1 MIRNRPEV
9 VVPVGG
15 KGALGRDAPLGGRR
29 REVRARWGSICALAP
44 SFGGLDVAR
53 RRSQGAP
60 RPGARGVG
68 RASGRPAGGQK
79 GSIDLLNK
87 DPEKKAGAGEATLV
101 ARGLKKSYG
110 GFEAVKGVDFEVYRG
125 ECFGFLG
132 PNGAGKTTT
141 MKMIYG
147 AAVPTGGE
155 LKVAGLDVRRHER
168 EVKRRIGVVPQE
180 NNLDEDLKVRENL
193 LVFGRYFD
201 LPRKVVRRRAA
212 ELLEFIQLS
221 ERADARVE
229 QLSGGMKRRLLIARA
244 LVNDPD
250 LVVLDEPTT
259 GLDPQ
264 ARHLVWNKLRE
275 LTSEG
280 KTLVLTTHYMD
291 EAAQL
296 CDRLCIMESGWI
308 IAEDTPRDLISKHV
322 SPEVLEFR
330 ASPDALERLAPI
342 VEDVADNLD
351 RIGEALLVYTSDPE
365 AVTRKVRESGIE
377 IRNILHRQASLEDV
391 FLKLTGRRL
400 VD

>member
-1 MIRNRPEV
+1 MNEGP
-9 VVPVGG
+9 
-15 KGALGRDAPLGGRR
+15 K
-29 REVRARWGSICALAP
+29 
-44 SFGGLDVAR
+44 
-53 RRSQGAP
+53 
-60 RPGARGVG
+60 
-68 RASGRPAGGQK
+68 
-79 GSIDLLNK
+79 
-87 DPEKKAGAGEATLV
+87 KKAGTGEATLV
-101 ARGLKKSYG
+101 ARELRKSYG
-110 GFEAVKGVDFEVYRG
+110 DFEAVKAVDFEVYRG

-193 LVFGRYFD
+193 LVYGRYFD
-201 LPRKVVRRRAA
+201 LPKKVVERRAA
-212 ELLEFIQLS
+212 ELLEFVQLS
-221 ERADARVE
+221 ERAGAQVE

-264 ARHLVWNKLRE
+264 ARHLVWDKLRE

-280 KTLVLTTHYMD
+280 KTLILTTHYMD

-296 CDRLCIMESGWI
+296 CDRLCIMEGGRI
-308 IAEDTPRDLISKHV
+308 ISEGAPRGLIEEHI

-330 ASPDALERLAPI
+330 ASPGALKKLALI
-342 VEDVADNLD
+342 VEDAVEGLD
-351 RIGEALLVYTSDPE
+351 RIGEALLVYTSDSD
-365 AVTRKVRESGIE
+365 AVTRKVKESGLPIE
-377 IRNILHRQASLEDV
+377 NTLYRRATLEDV

>member
-1 MIRNRPEV
+1 MNEGPKKK
-9 VVPVGG
+9 VGT
-15 KGALGRDAPLGGRR
+15 
-29 REVRARWGSICALAP
+29 
-44 SFGGLDVAR
+44 
-53 RRSQGAP
+53 
-60 RPGARGVG
+60 
-68 RASGRPAGGQK
+68 
-79 GSIDLLNK
+79 
-87 DPEKKAGAGEATLV
+87 GETTLV
-101 ARGLKKSYG
+101 ARGLRKSYED
-110 GFEAVKGVDFEVYRG
+110 FQAVKGVDFEVYRG

-147 AAVPTGGE
+147 AAVPTDGE
-155 LKVAGLDVRRHER
+155 LEVAGLDVRRHER

-193 LVFGRYFD
+193 LVYGRYFD
-201 LPRKVVRRRAA
+201 LPKKVVRRRAA
-212 ELLEFIQLS
+212 ELLEFVQLS
-221 ERADARVE
+221 ERAEAQVE

-264 ARHLVWNKLRE
+264 ARHLVWDKLRE

-280 KTLVLTTHYMD
+280 KTLILTTHYMD

-296 CDRLCIMESGWI
+296 CDRLCIMEGGRI
-308 IAEDTPRDLISKHV
+308 ISEGAPRDLIEKHV

-330 ASPDALERLAPI
+330 TSPGALARLAPI
-342 VEDVADNLD
+342 VEDAADGLD
-351 RIGEALLVYTSDPE
+351 RIGEALLVYTSDSD
-365 AVTRKVRESGIE
+365 AVVRKAKESGVPIE
-377 IRNILHRQASLEDV
+377 NTLYRRATLEDV
-391 FLKLTGRRL
+391 FLKLTGRKL

>member
-1 MIRNRPEV
+1 MNKGPRN
-9 VVPVGG
+9 
-15 KGALGRDAPLGGRR
+15 
-29 REVRARWGSICALAP
+29 
-44 SFGGLDVAR
+44 
-53 RRSQGAP
+53 
-60 RPGARGVG
+60 
-68 RASGRPAGGQK
+68 
-79 GSIDLLNK
+79 
-87 DPEKKAGAGEATLV
+87 KAGAGESTLV
-101 ARGLKKSYG
+101 ARGLRKSYG

-147 AAVPTGGE
+147 GAVPTAGE
-155 LKVAGLDVRRHER
+155 LEVTGLDVRRHER

-193 LVFGRYFD
+193 LVYGRYFD
-201 LPRKVVRRRAA
+201 LPKKVVRRRAA
-212 ELLEFIQLS
+212 ELLEFVQLS
-221 ERADARVE
+221 ERAEAQVE

-264 ARHLVWNKLRE
+264 ARHLVWDKLRE
-275 LTSEG
+275 LTSGG
-280 KTLVLTTHYMD
+280 KTLILTTHYMD

-296 CDRLCIMESGWI
+296 CDRLCIMEGGGI
-308 IAEDTPRDLISKHV
+308 ISEGAPRDLIEQHV

-330 ASPDALERLAPI
+330 ATPGALAKLAPI
-342 VEDVADNLD
+342 VEDAADGLD
-351 RIGEALLVYTSDPE
+351 RIGETLLVYTSDSH
-365 AVTRKVRESGIE
+365 AVMRKAKESGVPLE
-377 IRNILHRQASLEDV
+377 NTLSRGATLEDV
-391 FLKLTGRRL
+391 FLKLAGRRL

>member
-1 MIRNRPEV
+1 ME
-9 VVPVGG
+9 
-15 KGALGRDAPLGGRR
+15 A
-29 REVRARWGSICALAP
+29 E
-44 SFGGLDVAR
+44 GLIPMQSR
-53 RRSQGAP
+53 
-60 RPGARGVG
+60 
-68 RASGRPAGGQK
+68 K
-79 GSIDLLNK
+79 F
-87 DPEKKAGAGEATLV
+87 TLV
-101 ARGLKKSYG
+101 ARDLKKSYN
-110 GFEAVKGVDFEVYRG
+110 GFEAVKGVDFEVHRG

-132 PNGAGKTTT
+132 PNGAGKTTI
-141 MKMIYG
+141 MKMIYA

-155 LKVAGLDVRRHER
+155 LRVAGLDVRSAER

-180 NNLDEDLKVRENL
+180 NNLDEDLKVKENL
-193 LVFGRYFD
+193 IVYGRYFD
-201 LPRKVVRRRAA
+201 LPRKLVRRRAE
-212 ELLEFIQLS
+212 ELLEFVQLS
-221 ERADARVE
+221 DKAGARVE
-229 QLSGGMKRRLLIARA
+229 ELSGGMKRRLLIARA
-244 LVNDPD
+244 LVNDPE

-264 ARHLVWNKLRE
+264 ARHLVWDKLRQ

-280 KTLVLTTHYMD
+280 KTLILTTHYME

-365 AVTRKVRESGIE
+365 AVTRKARESGIQV
-377 IRNILHRQASLEDV
+377 RNILHRQASLEDV